1 MLKNKKILL
10 GVSGGIAAYKSPSIC
25 SLLRKKGFEVKV
37 MMTENAK
44 EFITPLSLQ
53 TMSNNT
59 VHSKMFNQLLNTDV
73 EHISLAKWADI
84 IVIAPATANII
95 GKFANGIC
103 DDLLTTVFMA
113 SRCRVLIAPAMNTEM
128 LNSPAN
134 INNMEILKNRGI
146 VILDT
151 EKDLLACNDYG
162 SGKMLSP
169 EKIVDAIDDNLTE
182 KDLAGKK
189 FLITAGP
196 TIEPLD
202 PVRFLTNHSSGKM
215 GYALAANAQKRGA
228 EVTLITGP
236 TNIEPPKV
244 HRLVKI
250 NTTQDMF
257 GAVGKYFDDCH
268 VLIKAA
274 APADYKPKYYSKDKI
289 KKNSS
294 NDLDVIELEKNPD
307 IAKYYG
313 KNKVG
318 QIIVGFAAEST
329 NIYKYAKE
337 KLVSKNLDMIVVN
350 NIVKAGAG
358 FGTDTN
364 IASIID
370 KNGETE
376 DFEIMSKSELANII
390 LNKVKNLFS

>member
-1 MLKNKKILL
+1 
-10 GVSGGIAAYKSPSIC
+10 
-25 SLLRKKGFEVKV
+25 

-113 SRCRVLIAPAMNTEM
+113 SRCCVLIAPAMNTEM

-134 INNMEILKNRGI
+134 INNMEILKKRGI

-151 EKDLLACNDYG
+151 EKDLLACNDCG

-196 TIEPLD
+196 TVEPLD

-244 HRLVKI
+244 HRLIKI

-337 KLVSKNLDMIVVN
+337 KLISKNLDMIVVN